1 MSTPFFAAATVKRL
15 LAWKMLTFNEQ
26 EGKVYENAV
35 KTLVRKTHLSKQLGE
50 LEKAISTQN
59 PGTKCITITRPLF
72 EQMYASCGNNFPHT
86 LFCRL
91 WRWPEVQSH
100 DDLRS
105 METCANAYKKQK
117 SKVCVNPYH
126 FEKVEKCISEPVFTL
141 LQSSSAPVDPPI
153 QPEAPASYPS
163 LEDHSYHAP
172 GNSNLQAS
180 FVPGSSSTSVPGS
193 STSVPESSTYGP
205 GSSTSGPES
214 STFLPGSSTFVPEIS
229 TYVPGSSTSGPESST
244 SGPGSSTSG
253 PGSSTSGPG
262 NSTSGPGSNTSG
274 PESNTSGPESSTSGP
289 ESSNFSPDIS
299 LIFPD
304 FSTFSPGSSTFP
316 PGSSTSGPGSSASGL
331 ESSTSGPGT
340 NTSVP
345 ESSNFF
351 PDISLIFPD
360 FSTFSP
366 GSSTFSPG
374 SSTSGPESST
384 SGPENITSGPESIT
398 SGPESSNFF
407 PDSLIFPDFS
417 TFFPE
422 SSTSG
427 PESITSGSES
437 SNFFPDI
444 SLIFPDFSTFS
455 PESSTFSLESSTF
468 PPESST
474 FVPESSTSVP
484 GSSTHSTSKSSTSV
498 RKSSTFEE
506 TPSTVLHC
514 RPESSAASTS
524 SSSQQETP
532 EALVIP
538 GPSNVNIKPVPYS
551 EPAFWCS
558 ITYYELGQRV
568 GESFHAYQHSVI
580 VDGGTDPINAERFC
594 LGQQTNIHRDSEVEQ
609 ARMYIREGV
618 RLCYEDGDVSLECLS
633 KTPVFVQSLMCNQR
647 YGVLPNTVIKIPKE
661 CNLKIFRK
669 DVFGESLSKAATRGF
684 EAVYQL
690 MKMCIIRMSF
700 VKPWGLEHKR
710 QTLASVPCWI
720 EIHLNGPLQW
730 LDKVLKQLGS
740 PTT

>member
-1 MSTPFFAAATVKRL
+1 MSPPFFAAATVKRL

-214 STFLPGSSTFVPEIS
+214 STFLPGSSTFVPESS

-244 SGPGSSTSG
+244 S
-253 PGSSTSGPG
+253 
-262 NSTSGPGSNTSG
+262 
-274 PESNTSGPESSTSGP
+274 
-289 ESSNFSPDIS
+289 
-299 LIFPD
+299 
-304 FSTFSPGSSTFP
+304 
-316 PGSSTSGPGSSASGL
+316 
-331 ESSTSGPGT
+331 
-340 NTSVP
+340 
-345 ESSNFF
+345 
-351 PDISLIFPD
+351 
-360 FSTFSP
+360 
-366 GSSTFSPG
+366 
-374 SSTSGPESST
+374 
-384 SGPENITSGPESIT
+384 
-398 SGPESSNFF
+398 
-407 PDSLIFPDFS
+407 
-417 TFFPE
+417 
-422 SSTSG
+422 
-427 PESITSGSES
+427 
-437 SNFFPDI
+437 
-444 SLIFPDFSTFS
+444 
-455 PESSTFSLESSTF
+455 
-468 PPESST
+468 
-474 FVPESSTSVP
+474 VP
-484 GSSTHSTSKSSTSV
+484 GST
-498 RKSSTFEE
+498 
-506 TPSTVLHC
+506 
-514 RPESSAASTS
+514 
-524 SSSQQETP
+524 
-532 EALVIP
+532 LVIP
-538 GPSNVNIKPVPYS
+538 APSNVNIKPVPYS

>member
-1 MSTPFFAAATVKRL
+1 MSPPFFAAATVKRL
-15 LAWKMLTFNEQ
+15 LAWKTFTFNEQ

-35 KTLVRKTHLSKQLGE
+35 KTLVRKTHASKQLGE

-100 DDLRS
+100 HDFRS
-105 METCANAYKKQK
+105 METCANAYKKLN

-126 FEKVEKCISEPVFTL
+126 FEKVEKPECVSEPVFTL
-141 LQSSSAPVDPPI
+141 FQSSSAPVGP
-153 QPEAPASYPS
+153 
-163 LEDHSYHAP
+163 
-172 GNSNLQAS
+172 
-180 FVPGSSSTSVPGS
+180 STSVPGR
-193 STSVPESSTYGP
+193 STH
-205 GSSTSGPES
+205 
-214 STFLPGSSTFVPEIS
+214 
-229 TYVPGSSTSGPESST
+229 VPGSS
-244 SGPGSSTSG
+244 
-253 PGSSTSGPG
+253 
-262 NSTSGPGSNTSG
+262 
-274 PESNTSGPESSTSGP
+274 
-289 ESSNFSPDIS
+289 I
-299 LIFPD
+299 
-304 FSTFSPGSSTFP
+304 
-316 PGSSTSGPGSSASGL
+316 
-331 ESSTSGPGT
+331 
-340 NTSVP
+340 
-345 ESSNFF
+345 
-351 PDISLIFPD
+351 
-360 FSTFSP
+360 
-366 GSSTFSPG
+366 
-374 SSTSGPESST
+374 
-384 SGPENITSGPESIT
+384 
-398 SGPESSNFF
+398 
-407 PDSLIFPDFS
+407 
-417 TFFPE
+417 
-422 SSTSG
+422 
-427 PESITSGSES
+427 
-437 SNFFPDI
+437 
-444 SLIFPDFSTFS
+444 
-455 PESSTFSLESSTF
+455 
-468 PPESST
+468 ST
-474 FVPESSTSVP
+474 FV
-484 GSSTHSTSKSSTSV
+484 
-498 RKSSTFEE
+498 E

-514 RPESSAASTS
+514 RPESTAASTS
-524 SSSQQETP
+524 SSSQQEKP

-594 LGQQTNIHRDSEVEQ
+594 LGQQTNIYRDSEVEQ

-618 RLCYEDGDVSLECLS
+618 RLCYEDGDVFLECLS

-730 LDKVLKQLGS
+730 LDKVLNRLGS